1 MELNSFINDFASQFD
16 DTDLREFHADT
27 KYRTLD
33 EWSSLVGFAI
43 LNMIEKR
50 YGVTIS
56 SSEIKITSTIE
67 DVYNLILSKS

>member
-1 MELNSFINDFASQFD
+1 MELYSFINDFASQFD
-16 DTDLREFHADT
+16 DTDLSEFHADT
-27 KYRTLD
+27 EYRTLD

-56 SSEIKITSTIE
+56 SSEIKTTSTIE